1 MFFADEIQQAEVK
14 TGSDKFSAKELKL
27 AGQLIDTLSG
37 KFDPKKFHD
46 EYRTNLERLIEQ
58 KQKGERVT
66 APKSQKPAPVTN
78 ILDALR
84 RSLAE
89 NKPKTKKRAAA

>member
-1 MFFADEIQQAEVK
+1 
-14 TGSDKFSAKELKL
+14 LKL

-37 KFDPKKFHD
+37 EFDPKNFHD

-66 APKSQKPAPVTN
+66 VSKSEKPAPVSN

-84 RSLAE
+84 KSLAQK
-89 NKPKTKKRAAA
+89 KPSKRRAA